1 MSALQLILL
10 GEERL
15 CDFPGMTRGLVAV
28 LLYYDTRKTT
38 VETLRELILGECL
51 ELQYTTVH
59 HSYPRSGNNFSCTI
73 IPNTLRMNATPK
85 GHFWVIREWS

>member
-51 ELQYTTVH
+51 GLHTTPSLEVVTIFLALLQAMFV
-59 HSYPRSGNNFSCTI
+59 
-73 IPNTLRMNATPK
+73 
-85 GHFWVIREWS
+85 